1 MSDRNQPTKETP
13 AEILILGNLCA
24 QRQLYAKLVTL
35 AKRILAKLI
44 HILGQSILLNSLLM
58 QTRFFHHNT
67 LLESFLQG
75 KLHHQHII
83 CHMFNQCRLIKH
95 LKVEWLETH
104 ILLRTI
110 LDKITIL
117 NVYLDNLMNKNSE
130 KTKEHLAIFK
140 DVRKSFFST
149 V

>member
-1 MSDRNQPTKETP
+1 
-13 AEILILGNLCA
+13 
-24 QRQLYAKLVTL
+24 
-35 AKRILAKLI
+35 
-44 HILGQSILLNSLLM
+44 
-58 QTRFFHHNT
+58 
-67 LLESFLQG
+67 
-75 KLHHQHII
+75 
-83 CHMFNQCRLIKH
+83 MFNQRRLIKL
-95 LKVEWLETH
+95 LKGKWLETH